1 VLYTTAA
8 RVGGGGGVDA
18 VRWQTAPEGALVAES
33 RAAAAAEAVTP
44 TPMRLNRGGGDR
56 ASSFEDGGFART
68 PGSDDAVDLGT
79 NAAAASPRLF
89 PSPAAAAAANP
100 SSFGASL
107 DASARAADAPP
118 TPTMGKTPTNAG
130 ASASAGRARSL
141 SPTEEETRRRV
152 ERLMSARGA
161 GGTPEALAAATRPTR
176 GDPRGDPDSGPADA
190 DALAGMIAEAVREA
204 VRESLE
210 ASVRAEVRNVHLEVI
225 RQFHDA
231 REEQTRM
238 FEEVRAA
245 QAALARDVAALRRSQ
260 REFVRR

>member
-1 VLYTTAA
+1 M
-8 RVGGGGGVDA
+8 D
-18 VRWQTAPEGALVAES
+18 
-33 RAAAAAEAVTP
+33 
-44 TPMRLNRGGGDR
+44 
-56 ASSFEDGGFART
+56 
-68 PGSDDAVDLGT
+68 
-79 NAAAASPRLF
+79 
-89 PSPAAAAAANP
+89 
-100 SSFGASL
+100 
-107 DASARAADAPP
+107 
-118 TPTMGKTPTNAG
+118 
-130 ASASAGRARSL
+130 RARSL

-176 GDPRGDPDSGPADA
+176 GDPRGDPDSGPVDA